1 MAVKSPAK
9 KPNQTIKT
17 VESSKKHIQSPW
29 GGFFFVLPS
38 IIAMAIFVYGMIGW
52 TVKFSL
58 SNRTSAWSKDNS
70 FAGLKNFTGLLEDP
84 EFTHAFSNLVKF
96 TLVFMIG
103 TLISGLIMALL
114 LEKGI
119 KGEGFFRSIYLYPMA
134 ISFIAMGTS
143 WRWLMDSAQGEKAT
157 GLNLILNKVGL
168 SALENNWYTSE
179 KGSMYAMALPAIWQ
193 MSGYVMALFLAGFRG
208 IPDDLREAA
217 RVDGASEFKIYRHIL
232 FPQLSPTFLTV
243 LIILGHISMKVF
255 DLIYGISGKGYVTK
269 VLAIYMWQVIFDFQN
284 YAKGAAIAVVILVL
298 IAVVVI
304 PYLIYVNKTEEANK

>member
-1 MAVKSPAK
+1 VKVK
-9 KPNQTIKT
+9 KNR
-17 VESSKKHIQSPW
+17 VHSPW

-38 IIAMAIFVYGMIGW
+38 IIAMAVFVYGMIGY
-52 TVKFSL
+52 TLRESL
-58 SNRTSAWSKDNS
+58 QNRTNS
-70 FAGLKNFTGLLEDP
+70 YTEDVFYVGLTNYVELWQDP
-84 EFTHAFSNLVKF
+84 EFTHALSNLLKF
-96 TLVFMIG
+96 TAVFMIG
-103 TLISGLIMALL
+103 CLLSGLIMSLL

-119 KGEGFFRSIYLYPMA
+119 KGEGFFRSTYLYPMA

-143 WRWLMDSAQGEKAT
+143 WRWLMDSARDADAT
-157 GLNLILNKVGL
+157 GLNYLLQKVGL
-168 SALENNWYTSE
+168 GALQSDWYTSE
-179 KGSMYAMALPAIWQ
+179 AGSMFAMSLPAIWQ

-255 DLIYGISGKGYVTK
+255 DLIFGIATKSYVTK

-284 YAKGAAIAVVILVL
+284 YAKGAAIAIVILVM
-298 IAVVVI
+298 IAVAVI

>member
-1 MAVKSPAK
+1 VKVK
-9 KPNQTIKT
+9 KNR
-17 VESSKKHIQSPW
+17 VHSPW

-38 IIAMAIFVYGMIGW
+38 IIAMAVFVYGMIGF
-52 TVKFSL
+52 TLRESL
-58 SNRTSAWSKDNS
+58 QNRTNS
-70 FAGLKNFTGLLEDP
+70 YTEDVKYVGFINYVELWQDP
-84 EFTHAFSNLVKF
+84 EFTHALSNLLKF
-96 TLVFMIG
+96 TAVFMIG
-103 TLISGLIMALL
+103 CLLSGLIMSLL

-119 KGEGFFRSIYLYPMA
+119 KGEGFFRSTYLYPMA

-143 WRWLMDSAQGEKAT
+143 WRWLMDSARDTDAT
-157 GLNLILNKVGL
+157 GLNYLLQKVGL
-168 SALENNWYTSE
+168 GALQSDWYTSE
-179 KGSMYAMALPAIWQ
+179 AGSMFAMSLPAIWQ

-255 DLIYGISGKGYVTK
+255 DLIFGIATKSYVTK

-284 YAKGAAIAVVILVL
+284 YAKGAAIAIVILL
-298 IAVVVI
+298 MIAVAVI

>member
-1 MAVKSPAK
+1 VKEK
-9 KPNQTIKT
+9 KNR
-17 VESSKKHIQSPW
+17 VHSPW

-38 IIAMAIFVYGMIGW
+38 IFAMAVFVYGMIGY
-52 TVKFSL
+52 TVRESL
-58 SNRTSAWSKDNS
+58 MNRTNS
-70 FAGLKNFTGLLEDP
+70 YTEDVKYVGFANYVELWQDP
-84 EFTHAFSNLVKF
+84 EFTHALSNLLKF
-96 TLVFMIG
+96 TAVFMIG
-103 TLISGLIMALL
+103 CLLSGLIMSLL

-119 KGEGFFRSIYLYPMA
+119 KGEGIFRSTYLYPMA

-143 WRWLMDSAQGEKAT
+143 WRWLMDSARDADAT
-157 GLNLILNKVGL
+157 GLNYLLQKVGL
-168 SALENNWYTSE
+168 GALQSDWYTSE
-179 KGSMYAMALPAIWQ
+179 AGSMFAMSLPAIWQ

-255 DLIYGISGKGYVTK
+255 DLIFGIATKSYVTK

-284 YAKGAAIAVVILVL
+284 YAKGAAIAILIL
-298 IAVVVI
+298 LMIAVAVI

>member
-1 MAVKSPAK
+1 MKVKK
-9 KPNQTIKT
+9 NR
-17 VESSKKHIQSPW
+17 VHSPW

-38 IIAMAIFVYGMIGW
+38 IIAMAVFVYGMIGY
-52 TVKFSL
+52 TLRESL
-58 SNRTSAWSKDNS
+58 QNRTNS
-70 FAGLKNFTGLLEDP
+70 YTEDVKYVGFINYVELWQDP
-84 EFTHAFSNLVKF
+84 EFTHALSNLLKF
-96 TLVFMIG
+96 TAVFMIG
-103 TLISGLIMALL
+103 CLLSGLIMSLL

-119 KGEGFFRSIYLYPMA
+119 KGEGIFRSTYLYPMA

-143 WRWLMDSAQGEKAT
+143 WRWLMDSARDADAT
-157 GLNLILNKVGL
+157 GLNYLLQKVGL
-168 SALENNWYTSE
+168 GALQSDWYTSE
-179 KGSMYAMALPAIWQ
+179 AGSMFAMSLPAIWQ

-255 DLIYGISGKGYVTK
+255 DLIFGIATKSYVTK

-284 YAKGAAIAVVILVL
+284 YAKGAAIAIVILL
-298 IAVVVI
+298 MIAVAVI

>member
-1 MAVKSPAK
+1 MKVKK
-9 KPNQTIKT
+9 NR
-17 VESSKKHIQSPW
+17 VHSPW

-38 IIAMAIFVYGMIGW
+38 IIAMAVFVYGMIGY
-52 TVKFSL
+52 TLRESL
-58 SNRTSAWSKDNS
+58 QNRTNS
-70 FAGLKNFTGLLEDP
+70 YTEDVFYVGLTNYVELWQDP
-84 EFTHAFSNLVKF
+84 EFTHALSNLLKF
-96 TLVFMIG
+96 TAVFMIG
-103 TLISGLIMALL
+103 CLLSGLIMSLL

-119 KGEGFFRSIYLYPMA
+119 KGEGFFRSTYLYPMA

-143 WRWLMDSAQGEKAT
+143 WRWLMDSARDADAT
-157 GLNLILNKVGL
+157 GLNYLLQKVGL
-168 SALENNWYTSE
+168 GALQSDWYTSE
-179 KGSMYAMALPAIWQ
+179 AGSMFAMSLPAIWQ

-255 DLIYGISGKGYVTK
+255 DLIFGIATKSYVTK

-284 YAKGAAIAVVILVL
+284 YAKGAAIAIVILVM
-298 IAVVVI
+298 IAVAVI

>member
-1 MAVKSPAK
+1 LKGVIPVKVK
-9 KPNQTIKT
+9 KNR
-17 VESSKKHIQSPW
+17 VHSPW

-38 IIAMAIFVYGMIGW
+38 IIAMAVFVYGMIGY
-52 TVKFSL
+52 TLRESL
-58 SNRTSAWSKDNS
+58 QNRTNS
-70 FAGLKNFTGLLEDP
+70 YTEDVFYVGLTNYIELWQDP
-84 EFTHAFSNLVKF
+84 EFTHALSNLLKF
-96 TLVFMIG
+96 TAVFMIG
-103 TLISGLIMALL
+103 CLLSGLIMSLL

-119 KGEGFFRSIYLYPMA
+119 KGEGFFRSTYLYPMA

-143 WRWLMDSAQGEKAT
+143 WRWLMDSARDEDAT
-157 GLNLILNKVGL
+157 GLNYILQKVGL
-168 SALENNWYTSE
+168 GALQNDWYTSE
-179 KGSMYAMALPAIWQ
+179 AGSMLAMSLPAIWQ

-255 DLIYGISGKGYVTK
+255 DLIFGIATKSYVTK

-284 YAKGAAIAVVILVL
+284 YAKGAAIAIVILL
-298 IAVVVI
+298 MIAVAVI

>member
-1 MAVKSPAK
+1 
-9 KPNQTIKT
+9 
-17 VESSKKHIQSPW
+17 
-29 GGFFFVLPS
+29 
-38 IIAMAIFVYGMIGW
+38 MIGY
-52 TVKFSL
+52 TFRESL
-58 SNRTSAWSKDNS
+58 QNRTNS
-70 FAGLKNFTGLLEDP
+70 YTEDVFYVGFTNYVELWQDP
-84 EFTHAFSNLVKF
+84 EFTHALSNLLKF
-96 TLVFMIG
+96 TAVFMIG
-103 TLISGLIMALL
+103 CLLSGLIMSLL

-119 KGEGFFRSIYLYPMA
+119 KGEGFFRSTYLYPMA

-143 WRWLMDSAQGEKAT
+143 WRWLMDSARDADAT
-157 GLNLILNKVGL
+157 GLNYVLQKVGL
-168 SALENNWYTSE
+168 GALQSDWYTSE
-179 KGSMYAMALPAIWQ
+179 AGSMFAMSLPAIWQ

-255 DLIYGISGKGYVTK
+255 DLIFGIATKSYVTK

-284 YAKGAAIAVVILVL
+284 YAKGAAIAIVILL
-298 IAVVVI
+298 MIAVAVI

>member
-1 MAVKSPAK
+1 MKVQK
-9 KPNQTIKT
+9 NR
-17 VESSKKHIQSPW
+17 VHSPW

-38 IIAMAIFVYGMIGW
+38 IIAMAIFVYGMIGY
-52 TVKFSL
+52 TVRESL
-58 SNRTSAWSKDNS
+58 QNRTNAWETEIK
-70 FAGLKNFTGLLEDP
+70 FVGLTNYRDLLVDP
-84 EFTHAFSNLVKF
+84 EFTHALSNLLKF
-96 TLVFMIG
+96 TAVFMIG
-103 TLISGLIMALL
+103 CLLSGLIMSLL

-119 KGEGFFRSIYLYPMA
+119 KGEGFFRSTYLYPMA

-143 WRWLMDSAQGEKAT
+143 WRWLMDSARDGDAT
-157 GLNLILNKVGL
+157 GLNYLFQKVGL
-168 SALENNWYTSE
+168 GFLQSDWYTSE
-179 KGSMYAMALPAIWQ
+179 AGSMYAMALPAIWQ

-255 DLIYGISGKGYVTK
+255 DLIFGIATKSYVTK

-284 YAKGAAIAVVILVL
+284 YAAGAAIAIVILVL
-298 IAVVVI
+298 IAVAVI
-304 PYLIYVNKTEEANK
+304 PYLIYVNKTEEANR

>member
-1 MAVKSPAK
+1 VKVK
-9 KPNQTIKT
+9 KNR
-17 VESSKKHIQSPW
+17 VHSPW

-38 IIAMAIFVYGMIGW
+38 IIAMAVFVYGMIGY
-52 TVKFSL
+52 TLRESL
-58 SNRTSAWSKDNS
+58 QNRTNS
-70 FAGLKNFTGLLEDP
+70 YTEDVFYVGLTNYIELWQDP
-84 EFTHAFSNLVKF
+84 EFTHALSNLLKF
-96 TLVFMIG
+96 TAVFMIG
-103 TLISGLIMALL
+103 CLLSGLIMSLL

-119 KGEGFFRSIYLYPMA
+119 KGEGFFRSTYLYPMA

-143 WRWLMDSAQGEKAT
+143 WRWLMDSARDEDAT
-157 GLNLILNKVGL
+157 GLNYILQKVGL
-168 SALENNWYTSE
+168 GALQNDWYTSE
-179 KGSMYAMALPAIWQ
+179 AGSMLAMSLPAIWQ

-255 DLIYGISGKGYVTK
+255 DLIFGIATKSYVTK

-284 YAKGAAIAVVILVL
+284 YAKGAAIAIVILL
-298 IAVVVI
+298 MIAVAVI